1 MQAFSTSALKVGV
14 DMQVNS
20 ATAATNSASGSLAGD
35 MGDMFLKLL
44 TAQLKSQDPL
54 SPMDPT
60 TFVGQLVQFNTLGE
74 ILKIREILQPST
86 TAENTAVQAATPTT
100 QPANTQGA
108 N

>member
-1 MQAFSTSALKVGV
+1 
-14 DMQVNS
+14 MQVNS
-20 ATAATNSASGSLAGD
+20 ATAAASSASDSLSGD

-74 ILKIREILQPST
+74 ILKIREILQPSASAQT
-86 TAENTAVQAATPTT
+86 TAAVQPNMPQALP
-100 QPANTQGA
+100 NTQGA

>member
-1 MQAFSTSALKVGV
+1 
-14 DMQVNS
+14 MQVNS
-20 ATAATNSASGSLAGD
+20 ATATNSASDSLAGD

-86 TAENTAVQAATPTT
+86 TAQSTAVQTTTPEI
-100 QPANTQGA
+100 QPPNTQGA